1 MLYDKNFLLKLDK
14 CKNKIIYARITALT
28 FDENPIQ
35 SIEGRVTQGS
45 INIDG
50 ASAVRRTCSL
60 TIVGQDFDYN
70 DYYWGLSTKFKLEV
84 GVQNTVDSSYP
95 DIIWFKQGIYLI
107 TTFNTSRSTNNFSI
121 SISGKDKMC
130 LLNGE
135 VSGAFEASIDFGQI
149 EEQTL
154 DNTWTIKKITIPEI
168 IKNLV
173 HTYGKEPLH
182 NIVINDLDIYG
193 KELLEYRLEIPAY
206 IYKTVS
212 QTTFNNILLEGNK
225 KFYLWTKSGNTYAP
239 VKSGTNQIWKA
250 LDKMTDDKFD
260 LLIDSLIFDTT
271 QNYYFT
277 ETNATPTDST
287 AFQFAKIRYGDT
299 LGYRKTELTY
309 PGDLIAN
316 IGESITSILD
326 KIKNMLVEFEYFYD
340 LDGRF
345 VFQKRKN
352 YIQTLWGPENENE
365 EDQKPIM
372 NYMSGTADYVFSG
385 GELITT
391 FNNNPNLLNLKND
404 FSIWGERQA
413 VSGIKVPVHLRY
425 AIDNKPTRYTSIE
438 VTENDTI
445 DYCIKNNIYVK
456 PQTSTIYS
464 TTSYDW
470 REIIY
475 QMAKDYYQYNFLD
488 DFELRVAAA
497 NQTLF
502 PSGKTGYENY
512 YIDIYSF
519 WRDLYYIQET
529 LPAKETLSSQSE
541 TLKSEIQTLET
552 QINTL
557 KEEIKSST
565 NQSTIN
571 AKKTEKANK
580 ERTLKIKKLKQKYI
594 IGLYNTYEEKS
605 NAIDEKS
612 KNYYPSTNTR
622 KYWNKAVYEYPETLN
637 FWFDFLDTDGELK
650 QFGVKSIGS
659 RSKSIKDTEVKAIY
673 FRDTPEIQIGED
685 VSTESE
691 ISGYSYIQVPE
702 DYQNIFSISGK
713 GKSAKERLDELIY
726 EHSYCI
732 ESATINAIP
741 IYYLEPNSR
750 VHIDDE
756 KTGIIGYYNISKITL
771 PLTYNGTMSL
781 TATKVHD
788 R

>member
-1 MLYDKNFLLKLDK
+1 MLYDKDFLLELDK

-35 SIEGRVTQGS
+35 TIEGRVTQGS

-84 GVQNTVDSSYP
+84 GVENTINPTYP
-95 DIIWFKQGIYLI
+95 EIIWFKQGIYLI
-107 TTFNTSRSTNNFSI
+107 TSFNTSRSTNNFSI

-130 LLNGE
+130 LLNGD
-135 VSGAFEASIDFGQI
+135 VSGSLESSIDFGQI
-149 EEQTL
+149 EEEGL
-154 DNTWTIKKITIPEI
+154 DNTWIIKKITIPEI

-182 NIVINDLDIYG
+182 NIIINDLDTYG

-206 IYKTVS
+206 IYKTVNEPV
-212 QTTFNNILLEGNK
+212 FNNIILEGNK
-225 KFYLWTKSGNTYAP
+225 KFYLWTKSGSEYIP
-239 VKSGTNQIWKA
+239 VKSGVNQVWKA
-250 LDKMTDDKFD
+250 LDKMEDDKFD

-277 ETNATPTDST
+277 ETRNTPTDST
-287 AFQFAKIRYGDT
+287 AFQFAKIQYGDT

-340 LDGRF
+340 LNGRF

-365 EDQKPIM
+365 EDQKPIS

-404 FSIWGERQA
+404 FSIWGEREG
-413 VSGIKVPVHLRY
+413 VSGVKVPIHLRY
-425 AIDNKPTRYTSIE
+425 AIDNKPTQYKSIV
-438 VTENDTI
+438 VTTEDLT
-445 DYCIKNNIYVK
+445 DYCIKNNIYIK
-456 PQTSTIYS
+456 PQNPYSSGAKYSKNYS
-464 TTSYDW
+464 TSNYDW

-475 QMAKDYYQYNFLD
+475 QMAKDYYQFNFLD

-497 NQTLF
+497 NPTLF
-502 PSGKTGYENY
+502 PSGRTGYENY

-519 WRDLYYIQET
+519 WRDLYYIKET
-529 LPAKETLSSQSE
+529 LPTKASLKTQSDILKMEIENCEREGKEAEAKM
-541 TLKSEIQTLET
+541 
-552 QINTL
+552 
-557 KEEIKSST
+557 
-565 NQSTIN
+565 
-571 AKKTEKANK
+571 
-580 ERTLKIKKLKQKYI
+580 KKLQQKYL
-594 IGLYNTYEEKS
+594 IGLYNTYGEKEE
-605 NAIDEKS
+605 AITKKAE
-612 KNYYPSTNTR
+612 NYYPNSDAK
-622 KYWNKAVYEYPETLN
+622 KYWNKAVYEHPETLN
-637 FWFDFLDTDGELK
+637 FWFDFLDTNGELK

-659 RSKSIKDTEVKAIY
+659 RSKSIKDTNVKAIY
-673 FRDTPEIQIGED
+673 FRDTPEILISGD
-685 VSTESE
+685 VSESE
-691 ISGYSYIQVPE
+691 DTSGYSTIQIPE
-702 DYQNIFSISGK
+702 DYKNIFSISGK
-713 GKSAKERLDELIY
+713 GKSAKEKLDELLY
-726 EHSYCI
+726 QHSYCI
-732 ESATINAIP
+732 ENATINAIP

-750 VHIDDE
+750 VYIDDQ
-756 KTGIIGYYNISKITL
+756 KTSIIGYYNVSKITL
-771 PLTYNGTMSL
+771 PLTYNGTMTL
-781 TATKVHD
+781 TATKAQENWV
-788 R
+788 

>member
-1 MLYDKNFLLKLDK
+1 MLYDKNFLLNLDK
-14 CKNKIIYARITALT
+14 CKNKIIYARITALN

-84 GVQNTVDSSYP
+84 GVENTINSAYP
-95 DIIWFKQGIYLI
+95 KIIWFKQGVYLI
-107 TTFNTSRSTNNFSI
+107 TSFNTSRSTNNFSI

-130 LLNGE
+130 LLNGDI
-135 VSGAFEASIDFGQI
+135 SGSLEASIDFGQI
-149 EEQTL
+149 EEEGL

-182 NIVINDLDIYG
+182 NIIINDLDTYG

-206 IYKTVS
+206 IYKTVND
-212 QTTFNNILLEGNK
+212 TVFNNIILDGKEK
-225 KFYLWTKSGNTYAP
+225 YYLWIKKNGNYEAVLTEA
-239 VKSGTNQIWKA
+239 GTQVWKA
-250 LDKMTDDKFD
+250 LDKMEDDKFD
-260 LLIDSLIFDTT
+260 LLIDSLMFDTSI
-271 QNYYFT
+271 NYYFT
-277 ETNATPTDST
+277 KSATISGSTNI
-287 AFQFAKIRYGDT
+287 FQFAKLQYGDI

-309 PGDLIAN
+309 AGDLIAN
-316 IGESITSILD
+316 IGESITSVLD

-352 YIQTLWGPENENE
+352 YVQTLWGPETESE
-365 EDQKPIM
+365 EDQKPIS
-372 NYMSGTADYVFSG
+372 NYMSGTSDYVFSG

-404 FSIWGERQA
+404 FSIWGERQG
-413 VSGIKVPVHLRY
+413 VSGVKVPIHLRY
-425 AIDNKPTRYTSIE
+425 AIDNKPTQYKSIV
-438 VTENDTI
+438 VTTEDLT
-445 DYCIKNNIYVK
+445 DYCIKNNIYIK
-456 PQTSTIYS
+456 PQNPYSSGVKYSKNYS
-464 TTSYDW
+464 TSNYDW

-475 QMAKDYYQYNFLD
+475 QMAKDYYQFNFLD

-497 NQTLF
+497 NPTLF
-502 PSGKTGYENY
+502 PSGRTGYENY

-519 WRDLYYIQET
+519 WRDLYYIEET
-529 LPAKETLSSQSE
+529 LPTKASLKTQSDTLTTEIENCEKETE
-541 TLKSEIQTLET
+541 
-552 QINTL
+552 
-557 KEEIKSST
+557 
-565 NQSTIN
+565 
-571 AKKTEKANK
+571 AKM
-580 ERTLKIKKLKQKYI
+580 KKLQQKYL

-605 NAIDEKS
+605 KAITEKA
-612 KNYYPSTNTR
+612 KNYYSDSDVK
-622 KYWNKAVYEYPETLN
+622 KYWNKAVYEHPETLN
-637 FWFDFLDTDGELK
+637 FWFDFLDTSGELK

-673 FRDTPEIQIGED
+673 FRDTPEILISED
-685 VSTESE
+685 ISESE
-691 ISGYSYIQVPE
+691 DISGYSTIQIPE
-702 DYQNIFSISGK
+702 DYKNIFSISGK
-713 GKSAKERLDELIY
+713 GKSAKEKLDELLY
-726 EHSYCI
+726 QHSYCI
-732 ESATINAIP
+732 ENATINAIP

-750 VHIDDE
+750 IYIDDQ